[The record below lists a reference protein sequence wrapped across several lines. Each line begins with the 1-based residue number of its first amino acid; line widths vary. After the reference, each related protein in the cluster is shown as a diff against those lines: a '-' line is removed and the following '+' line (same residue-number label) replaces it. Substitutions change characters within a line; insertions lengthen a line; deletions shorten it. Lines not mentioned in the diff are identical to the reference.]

1 MRSTA
6 LTLTCAALVLAFAG
20 LTPAAEPAN
29 GPTEGITVHGHWRIE
44 VVDPDGTPVS
54 VTEFE
59 NALVEFGAQTLIN
72 SLTGFSVAGGWL
84 VALYDTTGAQLPC
97 DNGSGANYCFIGES
111 DVNYGPGPLHSYD
124 LTVTRSLPWTFRLAG
139 SVTVA
144 YSTSIDR
151 VGTITK
157 LCDPSNTP
165 ASCRPATG
173 TYALAGF
180 TGTTLTP
187 TVPVQPGQ
195 IVNVTVNLSFS

>member
-6 LTLTCAALVLAFAG
+6 LALTCAALV
-20 LTPAAEPAN
+20 TVVPAMTSAADAAR

-44 VVDPDGTPVS
+44 VLDPDGTLVS
-54 VTEFE
+54 TTELE
-59 NALVEFGAQTLIN
+59 NALVEFGAQTLVN
-72 SLTGFSVAGGWL
+72 SLTGLGVVGGWL
-84 VALYDTTGAQLPC
+84 VVLYDTTGAQLPC
-97 DNGSGANYCFIGES
+97 DDGSGASHCNIGES
-111 DVNYGPGPLHSYD
+111 DVDYGTIPLHSSD
-124 LTVTRSLPWTFRLAG
+124 LTVTRSLPWTFSLAG

-157 LCDPSNTP
+157 VCDPSNTA

-173 TYALAGF
+173 FSYAGF
-180 TGTTLTP
+180 TGKDLTP
-187 TVPVQPGQ
+187 AVPVQPGQ